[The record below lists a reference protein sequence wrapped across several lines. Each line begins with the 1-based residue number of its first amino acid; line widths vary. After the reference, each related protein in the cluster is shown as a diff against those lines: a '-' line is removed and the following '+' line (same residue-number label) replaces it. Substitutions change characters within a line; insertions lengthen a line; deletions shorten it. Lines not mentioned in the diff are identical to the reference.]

1 MRGVGR
7 IRQQE
12 NKPALGYISSPV
24 YVKAARTATRG
35 LIKGR
40 GNAGKRRGTGGRE
53 TEMDDERSD
62 AMRKRD
68 ARTGMQI
75 AESMGFER
83 KGEKRG
89 TDGEG
94 GLQESKLG
102 DFEFQSIKLLAF
114 RRAVVV
120 AATATAV
127 VVRFSSSPLS
137 LYLSLSLSSRSFSS
151 RTLSSFSP
159 SPPSSRPL
167 FSPYPLC
174 LPPRTVALR
183 LKYIPMYL
191 QPPRVPHTRRSPASS
206 PGVLLSLSL
215 SPLSS
220 HPSTAAPPPLPTN
233 LHVYTHACGRA
244 LSAVARVHTPSTVR
258 RAAPRRAVTPPPS
271 IADRPSGQMVEKERS
286 GQTLQR
292 KRRRREREDEE
303 G

>member
-1 MRGVGR
+1 
-7 IRQQE
+7 
-12 NKPALGYISSPV
+12 
-24 YVKAARTATRG
+24 
-35 LIKGR
+35 
-40 GNAGKRRGTGGRE
+40 
-53 TEMDDERSD
+53 MDDERSD

-114 RRAVVV
+114 RRAVVA

-206 PGVLLSLSL
+206 PAFASPSRPLFPLSLSAL
-215 SPLSS
+215 
-220 HPSTAAPPPLPTN
+220 LPRLLLRYQRICT
-233 LHVYTHACGRA
+233 YTHTR
-244 LSAVARVHTPSTVR
+244 AVARFQRSLAYTRRVRCAEPR
-258 RAAPRRAVTPPPS
+258 RAAP
-271 IADRPSGQMVEKERS
+271 
-286 GQTLQR
+286 
-292 KRRRREREDEE
+292 
-303 G
+303 

>member
-1 MRGVGR
+1 
-7 IRQQE
+7 
-12 NKPALGYISSPV
+12 
-24 YVKAARTATRG
+24 
-35 LIKGR
+35 
-40 GNAGKRRGTGGRE
+40 
-53 TEMDDERSD
+53 MDDERSD

-75 AESMGFER
+75 AESMGLER

-114 RRAVVV
+114 RRAVVA
-120 AATATAV
+120 AATATAAAV

-137 LYLSLSLSSRSFSS
+137 LYPSLSLSSRSFSS

-206 PGVLLSLSL
+206 PGVRLSLSPSL
-215 SPLSS
+215 SPLSFR
-220 HPSTAAPPPLPTN
+220 PSTAAPPPLPAN

>member
-1 MRGVGR
+1 M
-7 IRQQE
+7 
-12 NKPALGYISSPV
+12 
-24 YVKAARTATRG
+24 
-35 LIKGR
+35 
-40 GNAGKRRGTGGRE
+40 
-53 TEMDDERSD
+53 
-62 AMRKRD
+62 
-68 ARTGMQI
+68 
-75 AESMGFER
+75 
-83 KGEKRG
+83 
-89 TDGEG
+89 
-94 GLQESKLG
+94 QESKLG

-114 RRAVVV
+114 RRAVVAAA
-120 AATATAV
+120 AATAA

-137 LYLSLSLSSRSFSS
+137 LSFSLASRSFSS

-206 PGVLLSLSL
+206 PGVRLSL

-220 HPSTAAPPPLPTN
+220 RPSTAAPPPLPTN

-244 LSAVARVHTPSTVR
+244 LSAVARVHTPSTMR
-258 RAAPRRAVTPPPS
+258 RAAPRRDSTTFYCRQTERANGRKGEK
-271 IADRPSGQMVEKERS
+271 RPDVATKTKTEK
-286 GQTLQR
+286 
-292 KRRRREREDEE
+292 KR